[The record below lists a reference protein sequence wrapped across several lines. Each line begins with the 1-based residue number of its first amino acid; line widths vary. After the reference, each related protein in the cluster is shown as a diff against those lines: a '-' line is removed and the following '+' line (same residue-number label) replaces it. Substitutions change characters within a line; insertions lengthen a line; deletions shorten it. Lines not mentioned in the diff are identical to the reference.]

1 MWGVYTG
8 KCRPSGVFP
17 VRQQRMEQDY
27 WWLHLQ
33 GSKIRVRSWKLA
45 AVVAEQ
51 KKNKKESKFND

>member
-1 MWGVYTG
+1 
-8 KCRPSGVFP
+8 
-17 VRQQRMEQDY
+17 MEQDY